1 MFSDMMTVASADT
14 RRPVVA
20 ARHLCAVA
28 QEMGF
33 AAADVL
39 AGTSVAPDDLDDPE
53 GDISSADEITMAR
66 NLLRLAPEPA
76 GVGVVGSRIKLT
88 N

>member
-1 MFSDMMTVASADT
+1 
-14 RRPVVA
+14 
-20 ARHLCAVA
+20 
-28 QEMGF
+28 MGF

-66 NLLRLAPEPA
+66 NLLRLAPDLRASGSSAA
-76 GVGVVGSRIKLT
+76 GST
-88 N
+88 